1 VHAFVVLH
9 HGVEASEEELI
20 AWCRTRMAGYKRPQ
34 TIAFIKDESMPR
46 TATGKILHRELRQSV
61 LQDDQ
66 AR

>member
-1 VHAFVVLH
+1 
-9 HGVEASEEELI
+9 
-20 AWCRTRMAGYKRPQ
+20 MAGYKRPQ